1 MAITTDHE
9 RITGLTS
16 EEKQKLSLLIGE
28 MEKRGMSIPP
38 EYLNLQHK
46 KFPTDSAGYFVKL
59 DGRRYLPTMKQEEF
73 INSDARFVGLFSGR
87 GGGKSGAG
95 AQKALRK
102 IQQGES
108 GAVLGPDFENF
119 RISTWPEFREWIPW
133 DMVVPSHRYRNKP
146 EWEPHQ
152 PFVMAF
158 VNGVRVICKGLKDPD
173 SARGP
178 NINWLW
184 YDEAGRDRDGLAWQ
198 IAVASVRIGNNP
210 QSWATTTPKGRNH
223 WLHKFFIKQDIPADA
238 LEMFEKDSEGRELVE
253 YFTMTIHENADNL
266 DPAFVA
272 SILANYPTGWLR
284 EQEVY
289 GKFVDEGGVL
299 GDPTW
304 FNGKILPDRPDTIK
318 KRVRYWDLAA
328 SEKKIFGKKRNDP
341 DETVGTLLSWD
352 GNLRFYIENQVCGHW
367 EWMDIKEQIRRTAEL
382 DGPYI
387 PIHIEQEPA
396 AGGKN
401 QVAELINYIRENLG
415 TTYGVYGHN
424 PKEIGDKI
432 MRANVWFAEAA
443 QGRFYMVQGNWNDGF
458 LDQLSSFPEGHDDR
472 IDSVSGARHVVA
484 PVRMWSTTSF
494 LSV

>member
-1 MAITTDHE
+1 MAIIRTHDNLANLTD
-9 RITGLTS
+9 
-16 EEKQKLSLLIGE
+16 EEKQRLVLLVNE
-28 MEKRGMSIPP
+28 MEKRGIKIPP
-38 EYLNLQHK
+38 EYLNVQLR
-46 KFPTDSAGYFVKL
+46 KFPTDSKGYFVKL
-59 DGRRYLPTMKQEEF
+59 DGRVYNPTQSHEEF
-73 INSDARFVGLFSGR
+73 INSKARFVGLFSGR
-87 GGGKSGAG
+87 GAGKSAAG
-95 AQKALRK
+95 SQKALRK
-102 IQQGES
+102 IEQGEP
-108 GAVLGPDFENF
+108 GAILNPDFENF

-133 DMVVPSHRYRNKP
+133 EMVVPSHRYRRKP

-158 VNGVRVICKGLKDPD
+158 LNGVRVICKGLKDPD

-198 IAVASVRIGNNP
+198 VAVASVRIGINP
-210 QSWATTTPKGRNH
+210 QAWATTTPKGRNH
-223 WLHKFFIKQDIPADA
+223 WLYKFFIKQDIPEDA
-238 LEMFEKDSEGRELVE
+238 LEMFEKDGGGRELID

-272 SILANYPTGWLR
+272 SILAAYPTGWLR

-299 GDPTW
+299 GDPSW
-304 FNGKILPDRPDTIK
+304 FKGKILPDRPDAVK

-352 GNLRFYIENQVCGHW
+352 GELKFYIENQVCGHW

-396 AGGKN
+396 SGGKN

-415 TTYGVYGHN
+415 QTYSVYGHN
-424 PKEIGDKI
+424 PREIGDKI

-443 QGRFYMVQGNWNDGF
+443 QGRFYMVQGNWNEGF

-484 PVRMWSTTSF
+484 PVRTWKSIPFM
-494 LSV
+494 SV